1 MNKIIIKIILWTLVV
16 SLMAFIFVMSAE
28 PAVESSETSGRTL
41 KIIFGIIYPG
51 FRDLNGEQQQKI
63 IEQNQH
69 FIRKTA
75 HFTLYTV
82 MGILVSL
89 AVAQH
94 IKKFSLISYAIGTL
108 YAVTDEIHQLYVP
121 GRSGQISDVLLDSSG
136 VLLGCIIIFILYR
149 YVNRKKRD
157 SF

>member
-1 MNKIIIKIILWTLVV
+1 MKKLVIKFILWTHVV
-16 SLMAFIFVMSAE
+16 SLMAFIFVMSSE
-28 PAVESSETSGRTL
+28 PATDSSVTSGNTL
-41 KIIFGIIYPG
+41 RVLLNIFYPS
-51 FRDLNGEQQQKI
+51 FKEMDAAQQQEI
-63 IEQNQH
+63 IEANQH

-75 HFTLYTV
+75 HFSLYTV

-121 GRSGQISDVLLDSSG
+121 GRSGQLSDVLLDCAG

-149 YVNRKKRD
+149 YVNRKKAR
-157 SF
+157 

>member
-1 MNKIIIKIILWTLVV
+1 MKKLVIKFILWTLVV
-16 SLMAFIFVMSAE
+16 SLMAFIFVMSSE
-28 PAVESSETSGRTL
+28 PATDSSVTSGNTL
-41 KIIFGIIYPG
+41 RVLLNIFYPS
-51 FRDLNGEQQQKI
+51 FKEMDAVQQQKI
-63 IEQNQH
+63 IEANQH

-121 GRSGQISDVLLDSSG
+121 GRSGQLSDVLLDCAG

-149 YVNRKKRD
+149 YVNRKKAR
-157 SF
+157 